1 MSEQTNTPRRSLYPW
16 FRYPWFR
23 YSDAPAAID
32 WLVKVLGFSVHARFD
47 GPGGTVAHELEHS
60 GGRARAARRCRSRV
74 AAVPWSS

>member
-1 MSEQTNTPRRSLYPW
+1 MSEQTNTPRRSL
-16 FRYPWFR
+16 YPWFR

-60 GGRARAARRCRSRV
+60 GGMLLLGSARRDPGGVFWGVGSYR
-74 AAVPWSS
+74 P